1 MNKPTR
7 DLLTRIASKDDG
19 VPVYLAHAARGRYV
33 LVGPIYPDGG
43 RLEVLQRM
51 SGNTLWG
58 AIEGG
63 LLEFAKERDVDLQEY
78 RSRRHLDS
86 RMARRLIITP
96 SGREA
101 IA

>member
-7 DLLTRIASKDDG
+7 DLLTRIANKDDG

-51 SGNTLWG
+51 SGDTLWG

-63 LLEFAKERDVDLQEY
+63 LLEFAKEKDVDLGDY
-78 RSRRHLDS
+78 RFRRHLDS
-86 RMARRLIITP
+86 RLARRAVITDK
-96 SGREA
+96 GREA